1 MDDSK
6 MPEIVKCS
14 EDFSYVP
21 VKPQDLDP
29 LYYDPDFYLDTA
41 HISHQVRNYLNFNQI
56 RWRNFAEERFF
67 DAEFAVKAQL
77 YCVILVASPLAAKAA
92 IGGLCP
98 STSEYNMLLNLLSC

>member
-6 MPEIVKCS
+6 MSEMVKCS

-41 HISHQVRNYLNFNQI
+41 HVSHQVRNYLNFNQI

-67 DAEFAVKAQL
+67 DAEFAVVK
-77 YCVILVASPLAAKAA
+77 K
-92 IGGLCP
+92 
-98 STSEYNMLLNLLSC
+98 YNLI